1 MENVYYNRDLSTALP
16 CRLYKTVY
24 TSVILDWL
32 HLNYVCIWTLLWPVI
47 MFQEGMKER
56 SFLNKEK
63 SLKDF
68 VHFPKL
74 LVYIVHCDHL
84 AASRHK
90 LEYLNPVL
98 KSVR

>member
-1 MENVYYNRDLSTALP
+1 
-16 CRLYKTVY
+16 
-24 TSVILDWL
+24 
-32 HLNYVCIWTLLWPVI
+32 

>member
-1 MENVYYNRDLSTALP
+1 M
-16 CRLYKTVY
+16 
-24 TSVILDWL
+24 
-32 HLNYVCIWTLLWPVI
+32 I
-47 MFQEGMKER
+47 MFQEGMKES

-63 SLKDF
+63 TLKDF

-84 AASRHK
+84 AASHHK

-98 KSVR
+98 IPVI

>member
-1 MENVYYNRDLSTALP
+1 
-16 CRLYKTVY
+16 
-24 TSVILDWL
+24 
-32 HLNYVCIWTLLWPVI
+32 
-47 MFQEGMKER
+47 MFQEGIKER

-84 AASRHK
+84 AAPITS
-90 LEYLNPVL
+90 LNI
-98 KSVR
+98 